1 MKSWL
6 ALSASVLLVLPQA
19 HAAEVLRSA
28 NSGQPTL
35 VRRYF
40 SWNSIT
46 CAFKS
51 MKVDVTAQ
59 PLHGKIEPKFGGHVL
74 AAADVREG
82 DIALVMENRSA

>member
-1 MKSWL
+1 
-6 ALSASVLLVLPQA
+6 
-19 HAAEVLRSA
+19 
-28 NSGQPTL
+28 
-35 VRRYF
+35 
-40 SWNSIT
+40 
-46 CAFKS
+46 